1 MKRRHFLIAAAMVP
15 LAPLA
20 NSVFAQEAFKA
31 GKDFLELD
39 KPVPV
44 DAPPGKV
51 EVIEFF
57 SYNCPHCAAFEPQ
70 LEIWTRQLPSIASF
84 RRVPVPFVGS
94 DVEAK
99 QRMYYA
105 LQALGKEDEF
115 RPRIFRAIHQEHQR
129 LFGDDAILAWADKQP
144 GLDGKKFAEAYHSFS
159 TMTRAKRATQTT
171 SDFKVAGVPALGI
184 AGRWYADGETAGSP
198 ERALQVT
205 SFLIREASRA

>member
-20 NSVFAQEAFKA
+20 NSVSAQEAFKA

-70 LEIWTRQLPSIASF
+70 LEIWTRQLLLTPT
-84 RRVPVPFVGS
+84 
-94 DVEAK
+94 EN
-99 QRMYYA
+99 
-105 LQALGKEDEF
+105 
-115 RPRIFRAIHQEHQR
+115 
-129 LFGDDAILAWADKQP
+129 
-144 GLDGKKFAEAYHSFS
+144 
-159 TMTRAKRATQTT
+159 
-171 SDFKVAGVPALGI
+171 
-184 AGRWYADGETAGSP
+184 
-198 ERALQVT
+198 
-205 SFLIREASRA
+205 